1 MRFLSSRRG
10 RLKRELTR
18 LLVSCPDASACPAE
32 SHRFT
37 AFRSI
42 FPAGTVSGAPKIR
55 AIELVSALE
64 RERRGAYA
72 GAVGHFDFAPDS
84 MDTCIAIR
92 TMVFKD
98 GVASLQAGGGI
109 VFDSDEFEEYVET
122 VNKLGAN
129 VRCIEEAEGAVPVPI
144 D

>member
-1 MRFLSSRRG
+1 VALSIRSY
-10 RLKRELTR
+10 
-18 LLVSCPDASACPAE
+18 
-32 SHRFT
+32 RFT

-55 AIELVSALE
+55 AIELVSALG
-64 RERRGAYA
+64 RARRGAYA

-129 VRCIEEAEGAVPVPI
+129 VRCIEEAEGAVPESYPPRVSFERESSQ

>member
-1 MRFLSSRRG
+1 
-10 RLKRELTR
+10 
-18 LLVSCPDASACPAE
+18 
-32 SHRFT
+32 
-37 AFRSI
+37 
-42 FPAGTVSGAPKIR
+42 
-55 AIELVSALE
+55 
-64 RERRGAYA
+64 
-72 GAVGHFDFAPDS
+72 

-129 VRCIEEAEGAVPVPI
+129 VRCIEEAEGAVPIPV
-144 D
+144 DQKLLSSFEREGLHD

>member
-1 MRFLSSRRG
+1 
-10 RLKRELTR
+10 
-18 LLVSCPDASACPAE
+18 
-32 SHRFT
+32 
-37 AFRSI
+37 
-42 FPAGTVSGAPKIR
+42 
-55 AIELVSALE
+55 
-64 RERRGAYA
+64 
-72 GAVGHFDFAPDS
+72 

-129 VRCIEEAEGAVPVPI
+129 VRCIEEAEGAVPQSCSPQPSSSFERESLQQ